1 MRRWSAT
8 PPSERRNS
16 RRRLPHYR
24 SCGRL
29 WDKRQAELEGF
40 RRQLASANAEIARLR
55 TLLANT
61 NRRLVTLRAG
71 LGSVQ
76 LADDTD
82 SAALAAAIDARQST
96 LGRLQILRDAL
107 IKAELALDAATTAAS
122 HVALQDAIR
131 DKEER
136 KKRVEARKR
145 SYQPWL
151 AFFRDVCRLL
161 QTQQAEAI
169 GNFTSQYGPR
179 TSIIQRRL
187 RSVYSF
193 DDVEIKEQATSIVVR
208 VRRGRRILRPV
219 DYFSQSQQQT
229 LLLGLFLTACS
240 SQTWSSFSSVF
251 LDDPVTHFDDLNT
264 YSLLDLISGLL
275 NTDSRRRQ
283 FIISTCDDKFL
294 QLALRKFRY
303 LGLATQFYRFES
315 IGRDGPI
322 VTEIAGRL
330 KEGQAK

>member
-1 MRRWSAT
+1 M
-8 PPSERRNS
+8 
-16 RRRLPHYR
+16 
-24 SCGRL
+24 
-29 WDKRQAELEGF
+29 QVELEGLK
-40 RRQLASANAEIARLR
+40 RQTANANAEIAQLR
-55 TLLANT
+55 TRLASANG
-61 NRRLVTLRAG
+61 RFVTLRAS
-71 LGSVQ
+71 LASAQ
-76 LADDTD
+76 LPDDTD
-82 SAALAAAIDARQST
+82 SATLAATIDARRST

-122 HVALQDAIR
+122 HVALQGAIR
-131 DKEER
+131 DKEAR
-136 KKRVEARKR
+136 KKRVGVRR
-145 SYQPWL
+145 QSYQPWL
-151 AFFRDVCRLL
+151 AFFKDVCRHL
-161 QTQQAEAI
+161 QAQRAEAI
-169 GNFTSQYGPR
+169 GNFTNQYGPR

-193 DDVEIKEQATSIVVR
+193 DDIEIKEQSTSIVVR
-208 VRRGRRILRPV
+208 VRRGAENLRPV

-303 LGLATQFYRFES
+303 LGLAARFYRFES

-330 KEGQAK
+330 EEEQPKLAG